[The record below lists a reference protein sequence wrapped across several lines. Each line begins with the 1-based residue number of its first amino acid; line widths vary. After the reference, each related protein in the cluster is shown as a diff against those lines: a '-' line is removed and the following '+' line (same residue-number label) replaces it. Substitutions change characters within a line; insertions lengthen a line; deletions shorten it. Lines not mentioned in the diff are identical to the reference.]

1 MPPRSADAP
10 SSCGQTDK
18 RTPALTTAPSP
29 STWGGIGAGGAGGG
43 KRQRETHAPKREKR
57 RTNLAPRGHTP
68 ARSAGAGGKGGLW
81 FGRREEGARETE
93 TEGQKD
99 RGGEGRQR
107 HWKKRNT
114 TSERKTEAGG
124 GGGGEVKE
132 EGNVERGEKEI
143 SPRAPSQ
150 AAREEEGTNPRPC
163 SSRLPF
169 GFGGEPVA
177 RRWGAFRTS
186 LAFQQYLPQA
196 YHHTHTPRNLVGVCV
211 QEGSELA
218 ENYPEEPALPFNTYS
233 PLRGRRPSTL
243 RKSTCILC
251 SRQKPQWPFTFTPPG
266 TGDGT

>member
-1 MPPRSADAP
+1 MP
-10 SSCGQTDK
+10 
-18 RTPALTTAPSP
+18 
-29 STWGGIGAGGAGGG
+29 
-43 KRQRETHAPKREKR
+43 
-57 RTNLAPRGHTP
+57 
-68 ARSAGAGGKGGLW
+68 
-81 FGRREEGARETE
+81 
-93 TEGQKD
+93 
-99 RGGEGRQR
+99 GRQR
-107 HWKKRNT
+107 LRAKRT
-114 TSERKTEAGG
+114 EVEKDDKDIGRKGIQPAKEKQRVGG
-124 GGGGEVKE
+124 KE

-163 SSRLPF
+163 SSRPPF

-186 LAFQQYLPQA
+186 LAFQQYLPPA
-196 YHHTHTPRNLVGVCV
+196 YRHTHTPRNLVGGCV